1 MDSRQSWDFPHL
13 LGLRACGFNE
23 SELSDF
29 FDSIPEEIGNV
40 LRRALDMQQRLSRQ
54 TAIPTKNDNICTPR
68 DTPMELEVDDFNSA
82 MWELDDECGI
92 FQISIIPET
101 CKRRQISLNSRYA
114 SIISTRSKEV
124 VLDAHEQN
132 ECNLFYPHSDFLLLL
147 VDDILHDFR
156 DRVRYFR
163 LMKWADPNAIRGI
176 ILVSCAVSREFNWFG
191 QLSKVPHKAS
201 FILESNFC

>member
-68 DTPMELEVDDFNSA
+68 DTPMELEVDDHNSA
-82 MWELDDECGI
+82 MWELDDVCGI
-92 FQISIIPET
+92 LQISFDAEAGQ
-101 CKRRQISLNSRYA
+101 RRRISLNSRYA
-114 SIISTRSKEV
+114 SIVSTRSREA
-124 VLDAHEQN
+124 VLYAQEQN
-132 ECNLFYPHSDFLLLL
+132 ACDLLFPHSDFLLLL

-163 LMKWADPNAIRGI
+163 LLKWADPAMVREG
-176 ILVSCAVSREFNWFG
+176 VMVCCAVSREFDWYG
-191 QLSKVPHKAS
+191 QLSKVPPRLS
-201 FILESNFC
+201 PLSNE

>member
-1 MDSRQSWDFPHL
+1 MEPRHSWGFLHL
-13 LGLRACGFNE
+13 LGLHACGFVE
-23 SELSDF
+23 SELSDLF
-29 FDSIPEEIGNV
+29 NSIPEEIGHV
-40 LRRALDMQQRLSRQ
+40 MRRALDLQQRLSWQRNPTQ
-54 TAIPTKNDNICTPR
+54 KELYCIPGNI
-68 DTPMELEVDDFNSA
+68 PMELEVDDFNSA

-114 SIISTRSKEV
+114 SIVSTRSKEV

-176 ILVSCAVSREFNWFG
+176 ILISCAVSREFNWFG